1 MTTYIVPVITTQV
14 FVLPTT
20 TAYDATMAWLNAAS
34 VPVRL
39 QHGIV
44 SVAGQRSQR
53 RVTITAVSVNTDIDT
68 NVPLLPIP
76 V

>member
-1 MTTYIVPVITTQV
+1 MTTYVVPILTTQV

-20 TAYDATMAWLNAAS
+20 TAYDAVMAWLNAAS

-44 SVAGQRSQR
+44 SIAGQRSQH
-53 RVTITAVSVNTDIDT
+53 RVTVTAVSVTTDIDT
-68 NVPLLPIP
+68 SIPLLPLP